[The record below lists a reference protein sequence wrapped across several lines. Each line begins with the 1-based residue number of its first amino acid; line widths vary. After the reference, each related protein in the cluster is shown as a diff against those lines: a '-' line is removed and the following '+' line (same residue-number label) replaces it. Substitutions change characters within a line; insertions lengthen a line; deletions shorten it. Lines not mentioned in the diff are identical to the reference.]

1 VLSQEHRKRLRFQ
14 NTVKEGALTAT
25 RCFRT
30 CVLVSLLLVSLVLL
44 PTSASAQFNS
54 AIQGTVTDAQKA
66 LLAGAAVKVTNI
78 ATGQAREMVTS
89 AEGVY
94 TVVSL
99 AVGTYRIEVAL
110 DGFQKGVHEVSVGIS
125 ETARADVV
133 LEVSGVSESVTVA
146 GTAAAIETTQGRIS
160 GRVDRTQLQEM
171 PLNGRNLYNL
181 IALQPGVTGKGVSST
196 FGAGGNGNDSFSG
209 ESAPRINAGGQR
221 DEANSFTLDDTS
233 TNGVARGG
241 ITNLTPNAESVE
253 EIRVVANNF
262 SAVDGRNSGA
272 QIQVISKGGTNTF
285 RGSASFYYQ
294 DEGFTTRNVFETAVP
309 EFSKKQF
316 GYSLGGPVVRNR
328 LFFFTS
334 YEGLRQAGGRGSSF
348 TVETPEYRDFVART
362 YPNSIAASLFANYRP
377 GADPTSGFRD
387 TGSPLPGASPS
398 TVGAADGIM
407 DIGAAFFVPT
417 VWRDGNQF
425 NVRADYD
432 LRPGRDRLYANVY
445 RTTSLTNNGG
455 IRPFFD
461 VPVKET
467 TYFGNLNHTH
477 VFNGTKLNEFRA
489 GMMQLIGR
497 PQVPLEILAV
507 PGITITGI
515 SGFGS
520 ASYPRGWDQKNW
532 HFKNIFTSVHGAHT
546 MKMGGELRRM
556 YGSAVNTTNYIPAYQ
571 FFSIHNFAVDSAR
584 QMNRYVDPRSGQPA
598 TAYSMLIQNEW
609 ALFWNDDW
617 RVNDKLS
624 INAGVR
630 YENYGTFIDP
640 DDTLRNLILS
650 GSGAFNQEL
659 ATARVD
665 VVERFYPADNNNF
678 APRLGFAWDPKGD
691 TKMAVRGGYAIAY
704 DRLMNLPAENYRH
717 SPPFRAQVSLGQV
730 FGTPFT
736 YSLGNPS
743 APNFGYPV
751 DAALQTGLDEH
762 NGLRGARVSLT
773 TVDNNL
779 RSPYAHTFFVGM
791 QRQIPWGLAVD
802 ANYLGSRGRNL
813 HNAYN
818 VNRYVGDMLDGRF
831 NGFNPSFAT
840 INHVMSTSSSD
851 YNGLSLSIRRPY
863 RNSYMFQAAYT
874 LGKAMNDTDQAVG
887 ATNTQDAADLGAE
900 WAVAGYDVRH
910 KLSFVAMWELP
921 FFRNSA
927 GLTTTLLGGWQLQG
941 FGVFQTGNPISV
953 TNSAAYPAG
962 DYNADNNA
970 GDRPN
975 APSGVQTSG
984 WSNDEYLAGIF
995 AASDF
1000 PRPAAGTNGNLP
1012 RNAYRGPGF
1021 AEVSLSLAKKFALG
1035 GSFNAE
1041 VRLDAFNLFNTTNL
1055 GDPVMD
1061 LSNASFGKS
1070 TGQLATRAMQFGL
1083 RLRF

>member
-1 VLSQEHRKRLRFQ
+1 M
-14 NTVKEGALTAT
+14 TAT
-25 RCFRT
+25 KCLSMCCFI
-30 CVLVSLLLVSLVLL
+30 SLLIVPLVLL
-44 PTSASAQFNS
+44 PTPASAQFNS
-54 AIQGTVTDAQKA
+54 TIQGTVSDAQKGV
-66 LLAGAAVKVTNI
+66 LPGATVKVTNI
-78 ATGQAREMVTS
+78 ATGQARETTTS
-89 AEGVY
+89 ADGVY

-99 AVGTYRIEVAL
+99 AVGTYRVQVEL
-110 DGFQKGVHEVSVGIS
+110 DGFQVSMREVSVGIS
-125 ETARADVV
+125 ETARGDFT
-133 LEVSGVSESVTVA
+133 LEVSGLTERVTVA
-146 GTAAAIETTQGRIS
+146 AAAALVETTQGRIS

-171 PLNGRNLYNL
+171 PLNGRNVYNL

-285 RGSASFYYQ
+285 HGSASFYYQ
-294 DEGFTTRNVFETAVP
+294 DENFTTKNVFETAVP

-316 GYSLGGPVVRNR
+316 GYSFGGPIMRNR

-348 TVETPEYRDFVART
+348 TVETPEYRNFVART
-362 YPNSIAASLFANYRP
+362 YPNSIAAKLFTDYQP
-377 GADPTSGFRD
+377 GAYPTSNFRD
-387 TGSPLPGASPS
+387 TGSPVPGGSS
-398 TVGAADGIM
+398 TAGGAPDGIM
-407 DIGAAFFVPT
+407 DVGAAFFIPT

-425 NVRADYD
+425 NVRTDYD
-432 LRPGRDRLYANVY
+432 LRPGKDRLYANFY

-455 IRPFFD
+455 IRPYFD
-461 VPVKET
+461 YPVKET

-477 VFNGTKLNEFRA
+477 VFSGTKLNEFRA

-497 PQVPLEILAV
+497 PQVPLEILGI

-515 SGFGS
+515 SGFGGS
-520 ASYPRGWDQKNW
+520 SYPRGWDQSNW
-532 HFKNIFTSVHGAHT
+532 HFKNIFTAVKGGHT
-546 MKMGGELRRM
+546 VKTGGELRRM

-571 FFSIHNFAVDSAR
+571 FFSIHNFAVDTAR
-584 QMNRYVDPRSGQPA
+584 QMNRYVDPRTGQPA
-598 TAYSMLIQNEW
+598 TAYSELIQTEW

-617 RVNDKLS
+617 RVNDKLT

-630 YENYGTFIDP
+630 YENYGTFVDP
-640 DDTLRNLILS
+640 EDTLRNLILS
-650 GSGAFNQEL
+650 SSGSFNEQL
-659 ATARVD
+659 ATAKVD
-665 VVERFYPADNNNF
+665 VVDRFYAPDNNNV

-691 TKMAVRGGYAIAY
+691 AKTAVRGGYAIAY

-717 SPPFRAQVSLGQV
+717 SPPFRAQVSLGEA

-736 YSLGNPS
+736 YSLGDPS
-743 APNFGYPV
+743 KPNFGYPV
-751 DAALQTGLDEH
+751 DAALQTGLDER
-762 NGLRGARVSLT
+762 NGVRGARVSLT
-773 TVDNNL
+773 TVDPGL
-779 RSPYAHTFFVGM
+779 VSPYAHTWFLGM
-791 QRQIPWGLAVD
+791 QREIMWNLVAD
-802 ANYLGSRGRNL
+802 ANYFGSLGRNL

-840 INHVMSTSSSD
+840 INHVTSTSKSE
-851 YNGLSLSIRRPY
+851 YNGLSLSIRRPFK
-863 RNSYMFQAAYT
+863 NSYMFQASYT
-874 LGKAMNDTDQAVG
+874 FGKAMNDTDQAVG
-887 ATNTQDAADLGAE
+887 ATNTQDAANLDAE
-900 WAVAGYDVRH
+900 WAVAGYDVTH
-910 KLSFVAMWELP
+910 KLSFVAMWEMP

-927 GLTTTLLGGWQLQG
+927 GLTRTLLGGWQLQG
-941 FGVFQTGNPISV
+941 YGIFQTGNPINV

-975 APSGVQTSG
+975 APSGVKTSG

-995 AASDF
+995 KASDF

-1021 AEVSLSLAKKFALG
+1021 SEVSLSLAKKFALS
-1035 GSFNAE
+1035 GSLNAE
-1041 VRLDAFNLFNTTNL
+1041 VRLDAFNVFNTVNL

-1061 LSNASFGKS
+1061 LSNVNFGKS
-1070 TGQLATRAMQFGL
+1070 TSQLATRAMQFGL

>member
-1 VLSQEHRKRLRFQ
+1 M
-14 NTVKEGALTAT
+14 TAT
-25 RCFRT
+25 KGLRAC
-30 CVLVSLLLVSLVLL
+30 CLLSFLSVPLVLL
-44 PTSASAQFNS
+44 ATPASAQFNS
-54 AIQGTVTDAQKA
+54 TIQGTVTDSQKGV
-66 LLAGAAVKVTNI
+66 LPGATVKVTNT
-78 ATGQAREMVTS
+78 ATGQARETTTS
-89 AEGVY
+89 TDGVY
-94 TVVSL
+94 TIVSL
-99 AVGTYRIEVAL
+99 AVGTYRVEVQL
-110 DGFQKGVHEVSVGIS
+110 DGFQKSTREVSVGIS
-125 ETARADVV
+125 ETTRADFA
-133 LEVSGVSESVTVA
+133 LEVSGVSERVMVA
-146 GTAAAIETTQGRIS
+146 GVSPLVETTQGRIS

-171 PLNGRNLYNL
+171 PLNGRNVYNL

-272 QIQVISKGGTNTF
+272 QIQVISKGGTNAF

-294 DEGFTTRNVFETAVP
+294 DESFTTKNVFETAVP

-316 GYSLGGPVVRNR
+316 GYSFGGPIVQNR

-362 YPNSIAASLFANYRP
+362 YPNSIAAQLFTTYKP
-377 GADPTSGFRD
+377 GAYPTSNFRD
-387 TGSPLPGASPS
+387 TGSPVLGGSS
-398 TVGAADGIM
+398 TAVGAADGIM
-407 DIGAAFFVPT
+407 DIGAAFFIPT

-425 NVRADYD
+425 NVRTDYE
-432 LRPGRDRLYANVY
+432 LRPGTDRLYANFY

-455 IRPFFD
+455 IRQYFD
-461 VPVKET
+461 YPVKET

-477 VFNGTKLNEFRA
+477 IFSGTMLNEFRG

-497 PQVPLEILAV
+497 PQVPLEILGV

-515 SGFGS
+515 SGFGGS
-520 ASYPRGWDQKNW
+520 SYPRGWDQKNW
-532 HFKNIFTSVHGAHT
+532 HFKNIFTAVTGGHT

-571 FFSIHNFAVDSAR
+571 FFSIHNFAVDTAR
-584 QMNRYVDPRSGQPA
+584 QMNRYVDPRTGQPA

-609 ALFWNDDW
+609 ALFLNDDW
-617 RVNDKLS
+617 RVNDRLT

-640 DDTLRNLILS
+640 DDTLRNLLLNGN
-650 GSGAFNQEL
+650 GSFNEQL
-659 ATARVD
+659 ASAKVD

-691 TKMAVRGGYAIAY
+691 AKMAVRGGYAIAY

-717 SPPFRAQVSLGQV
+717 SPPFRAQVSLGEA

-736 YSLGNPS
+736 YSLGDPS
-743 APNFGYPV
+743 KPNFGYPV
-751 DAALQTGLDEH
+751 DPALQTGLDER
-762 NGLRGARVSLT
+762 NGVKGARVSLT
-773 TVDNNL
+773 TVDPGL
-779 RSPYAHTFFVGM
+779 VSPYAHTWFLGV
-791 QRQIPWGLAVD
+791 QREIMWNLVAD
-802 ANYLGSRGRNL
+802 ANYLGSLGRNL

-840 INHVMSTSSSD
+840 INHVTSTSKSEH
-851 YNGLSLSIRRPY
+851 NGLSLSIRRPFK
-863 RNSYMFQAAYT
+863 NSYMFQTSYT
-874 LGKAMNDTDQAVG
+874 FGKAMNDTDQAVG
-887 ATNTQDAADLGAE
+887 ATNIQDAANLDAE
-900 WAVAGYDVRH
+900 WALASYDVRH

-921 FFRNSA
+921 FFRSST
-927 GLTTTLLGGWQLQG
+927 GLTRTLLGGWQLQG
-941 FGVFQTGNPISV
+941 YGIFQTGNPINV

-975 APSGVQTSG
+975 APSGVKTSG
-984 WSNDEYLAGIF
+984 WSNDDYLAGIF
-995 AASDF
+995 RASDF
-1000 PRPAAGTNGNLP
+1000 PRPAPGTNGNLA

-1021 AEVSLSLAKKFALG
+1021 SEVSLSLAKKFALG
-1035 GSFNAE
+1035 GSYSAE
-1041 VRLDAFNLFNTTNL
+1041 VRLDAFNVFNTVNL

-1061 LSNASFGKS
+1061 LSNANFGKS
-1070 TGQLATRAMQFGL
+1070 TSQLATRAMQFGL